1 MDRDAA
7 LTTPPERTLVVHDL
21 GFVEYEDGIAL
32 QKGFALARRGG
43 AVPDVL
49 LLVEHPPVITLG
61 RGATPEN
68 VVAGRDKLE
77 QLGVKTHVSDRGGDV
92 TYHGP
97 GQVVGYPIVDLA
109 PDLCDVRRY
118 VGYLEEAMIRAAEE
132 FGVKAERIPGWTGA
146 WVGEKGKDA
155 RKLGAIGVHISRW
168 ITTHGFA
175 FNVCPDL
182 SHFELI
188 VPCGISEAGVTSLLK
203 ETGKAP
209 PLDQVRAS
217 LSRHLAD
224 QLQSKLVPGRLEHR
238 TISVAVVRQGRS
250 GPEALLLKRHPHRGG
265 FWQPVTGTVEKGEA
279 LEACAR
285 RELNEETGFDAP
297 VEPLH
302 YTHSFL
308 FGEPRPDRPPRIFQ
322 ETAYWALA
330 PQEAHIK
337 LDRREHAR
345 FAWLPVS
352 EALQRVPFIGLKEAL
367 RRATLELEKKEPAKA
382 APVGS

>member
-1 MDRDAA
+1 MDR
-7 LTTPPERTLVVHDL
+7 TVSERTLVVHDL

-43 AVPDVL
+43 GVPDAL

-61 RGATPEN
+61 RGAIPEN
-68 VVAGRDKLE
+68 VVASREKLE
-77 QLGVKTHVSDRGGDV
+77 QLGVRVHVTDRGGDV

-118 VGYLEEAMIRAAEE
+118 VGYLEEAMIRSASD
-132 FGVKAERIPGWTGA
+132 FGVKAARIPGWTGA
-146 WVGEKGKDA
+146 WVGEKDQDA

-182 SHFELI
+182 SHFGLI

-203 ETGKAP
+203 ETGQAP
-209 PLDQVRAS
+209 PLEVVRGS
-217 LSRHLAD
+217 LSRNLAAE
-224 QLQSKLVPGRLEHR
+224 LQARVVPGRLDHR
-238 TISVAVVRQGRS
+238 TISVVALRQGPR
-250 GPEALLLKRHPHRGG
+250 GPETLLLKRHPHRGG
-265 FWQPVTGTVEKGEA
+265 FWQPVTGTIEKHE
-279 LEACAR
+279 EPQDCAR

-297 VEPLH
+297 VEPLG
-302 YTHSFL
+302 YVHSFL

-322 ETAYWALA
+322 ETAFWAVA
-330 PQEAHIK
+330 PEAARIK

-367 RRATLELEKKEPAKA
+367 RRATEAFAKKQ
-382 APVGS
+382 

>member
-1 MDRDAA
+1 MERAA
-7 LTTPPERTLVVHDL
+7 TPERTLVVHDL

-32 QKGFALARRGG
+32 QKGFAIARRGG

-49 LLVEHPPVITLG
+49 LLVEHPPIITLG

-68 VVAGRDKLE
+68 VVASRETLE
-77 QLGVKTHVSDRGGDV
+77 KLGVKIHVTDRGGDV

-118 VGYLEEAMIRAAEE
+118 VGYLEEAMIRAAGD
-132 FGVKAERIPGWTGA
+132 FGVKAARIPGWTGA

-182 SHFELI
+182 SHFQLI
-188 VPCGISEAGVTSLLK
+188 VPCGISEAGVTSLQK
-203 ETGKAP
+203 ELDGKAP
-209 PLDQVRAS
+209 ALEDVRAS
-217 LSRHLAD
+217 LAKHLSSE
-224 QLQSKLVPGRLEHR
+224 LQCNVAPGRLDHK
-238 TISVAVVRQGRS
+238 TVSVAILREGRR

-265 FWQPVTGTVEKGEA
+265 FWQPVTGTIEKNETP
-279 LEACAR
+279 EDCAR

-297 VEPLH
+297 VEALD

-308 FGEPRPDRPPRIFQ
+308 FGEPRPDRAPRIFQ
-322 ETAYWALA
+322 ETAFWTVA
-330 PQEAHIK
+330 PPAVRIK

-352 EALQRVPFIGLKEAL
+352 EALQRVPFIGLKECL
-367 RRATLELEKKEPAKA
+367 RRAAEVMEGRKKA
-382 APVGS
+382 AAVPAGG